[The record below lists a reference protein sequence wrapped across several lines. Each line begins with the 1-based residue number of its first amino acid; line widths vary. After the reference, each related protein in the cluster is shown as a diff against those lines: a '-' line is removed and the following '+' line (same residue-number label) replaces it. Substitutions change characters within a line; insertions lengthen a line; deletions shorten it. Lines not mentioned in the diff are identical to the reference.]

1 MARRSQLG
9 SRVTHGFL
17 TAATLALSIGVAHM
31 LLGCDE
37 PASAPA
43 PKPKATAEQAAKAAP
58 APTAVPEQPAEPA
71 KAKAPKKTLA
81 DCPKGNKITFDN
93 PEIEAQ
99 VRLKA
104 KKEKGDITTADLG
117 RIRSLNVSQAKL
129 TELDI
134 CLFSHMK
141 ELRELFLGKG
151 EIDDLSPIAGA
162 TKLESL
168 RASLNPITDL
178 KPLAGMTK
186 LDRLDLAHTQV
197 SDLSP
202 ISGLT
207 SLTELLLDNTPVS
220 DVKPIASLTSLEVL
234 VLKDT
239 RVKDVAP
246 LTALKKLKTLDL
258 RGAPVDNSA
267 AVARPGLRVQEF

>member
-1 MARRSQLG
+1 MARPSKLG
-9 SRVTHGFL
+9 LRDVHGFL
-17 TAATLALSIGVAHM
+17 TAAFFAGVVSVGVVPVV
-31 LLGCDE
+31 LGCDD
-37 PASAPA
+37 PASTPA
-43 PKPKATAEQAAKAAP
+43 PKSKPTA
-58 APTAVPEQPAEPA
+58 TAVPTTPVPPVPEKPVEPPAP
-71 KAKAPKKTLA
+71 KQPKKTLA
-81 DCPKGNKITFDN
+81 DCPKGPKVTIDN

-99 VRLKA
+99 IRLKA

-117 RIRSLNVSQAKL
+117 RIRSLNVSQSKL

-134 CLFSHMK
+134 CLFAHMK

-151 EIDDLSPIAGA
+151 EVDDLSPIASA

-168 RASLNPITDL
+168 RASLNPIADL

-186 LDRLDLAHTQV
+186 MDRLDLAHTQV

-202 ISGLT
+202 LAAMT
-207 SLTELLLDNTPVS
+207 HLTELLLDNTPVS
-220 DVKPIASLTSLEVL
+220 DVKPLAALTSLEVL

-246 LTALKKLKTLDL
+246 LASLKKLKTLDL
-258 RGAPVDNSA
+258 RGAPIDNSA
-267 AVARPGLRVQEF
+267 SVARPGLRIQEF

>member
-1 MARRSQLG
+1 LAG
-9 SRVTHGFL
+9 I
-17 TAATLALSIGVAHM
+17 AAAG
-31 LLGCDE
+31 LGCDE
-37 PASAPA
+37 PASAPKPTTNAQPAARAPDPAPAAAAPQSPVPPA
-43 PKPKATAEQAAKAAP
+43 PKK
-58 APTAVPEQPAEPA
+58 
-71 KAKAPKKTLA
+71 PKKTLA
-81 DCPKGNKITFDN
+81 DCPKGTQVTIDQ

-104 KKEKGDITTADLG
+104 RKEKGDITTADLG

-129 TELDI
+129 TELDV
-134 CLFSHMK
+134 CLFSHMRQ
-141 ELRELFLGKG
+141 LRELFLGKG
-151 EIDDLSPIAGA
+151 DIDDLSPIAGA

-197 SDLSP
+197 ADLSP
-202 ISGLT
+202 LANLT

-220 DVKPIASLTSLEVL
+220 DVKPLAGLTALEVL

-239 RVKDVAP
+239 RVKDLSP
-246 LTALKKLKTLDL
+246 LASLKKLKTLDL
-258 RGAPVDNSA
+258 RGSPA
-267 AVARPGLRVQEF
+267 ASPDHWMSLARPGLRIQEY

>member
-1 MARRSQLG
+1 
-9 SRVTHGFL
+9 VT
-17 TAATLALSIGVAHM
+17 I
-31 LLGCDE
+31 D
-37 PASAPA
+37 
-43 PKPKATAEQAAKAAP
+43 Q
-58 APTAVPEQPAEPA
+58 
-71 KAKAPKKTLA
+71 
-81 DCPKGNKITFDN
+81 

-104 KKEKGDITTADLG
+104 RKEKGDITTADLG

-129 TELDI
+129 TELDV
-134 CLFSHMK
+134 CLFSHMRQ
-141 ELRELFLGKG
+141 LRELFLGKG
-151 EIDDLSPIAGA
+151 DIDDLSPIAGA

-197 SDLSP
+197 ADLSP
-202 ISGLT
+202 LANLT

-220 DVKPIASLTSLEVL
+220 DVKPLAGLTALEVL

-239 RVKDVAP
+239 RVKDLSP
-246 LTALKKLKTLDL
+246 LASLKKLKTLDL
-258 RGAPVDNSA
+258 RGSPA
-267 AVARPGLRVQEF
+267 ASPDHWMSLARPGLRIQEY